1 MNIKQ
6 FVLSVLTLVFTQLL
20 TAQIWFDPSNP
31 DKSEKTINKLVS
43 AKINDLKKNNVKK
56 IIIFNCVGEYVLSR
70 TTSPGAWEAKD
81 MPYYDR
87 YKVEEK
93 IKTTESPVLNQE
105 YCVYLTSQF
114 LDSVVAMFKVA
125 GIEVVPAETW
135 QKHEAYQEM
144 KKLMLE
150 YDKDE
155 GTKYNYLTDN
165 VTTRKLTV
173 PAYDYRVFPE
183 NIFKAIKYTKLEN
196 YEKGKMLEAYGAEAF
211 CNIIIK
217 IDGTDSKPSIR
228 AIDMFFQTGAKKIRT
243 GTKDKEGNE
252 IFTISMTSFPA
263 IVITDMIQYNNSTL
277 NSKNFVDVNNYN
289 KAITEMYS
297 YILSLYADKIKAV
310 MSGSK

>member
-1 MNIKQ
+1 MRNKL
-6 FVLSVLTLVFTQLL
+6 FVFTVFTLVFTQLL
-20 TAQIWFDPSNP
+20 TAQIKFDPSNP
-31 DKSEKTINKLVS
+31 DKSEKTVKKLII
-43 AKINDLKKNNVKK
+43 AKIDDFKKHNIKK
-56 IIIFNCVGEYVLSR
+56 IIIFNCVGEFVLSR

-93 IKTTESPVLNQE
+93 IKTTGSAVLNQE

-114 LDSVVAMFKVA
+114 LDAVIAMFKDA
-125 GIEVVPAETW
+125 GIEVVPVETW

-144 KKLMLE
+144 QKLMLE

-155 GTKYNYLTDN
+155 GTKYSYLSNN

-173 PAYDYRVFPE
+173 PAYNYRVFPE
-183 NIFKAIKYTKLEN
+183 NIFKAIKFTKLEN

-211 CNIIIK
+211 CNLTIR

-228 AIDMFFQTGAKKIRT
+228 GIDMFFQTGLKKYKT

-252 IFTISMTSFPA
+252 IYTISMTSFPTLA
-263 IVITDMIQYNNSTL
+263 MKDIIQYNNSTL
-277 NSKNFVDVNNYN
+277 NSKNFVDVNVYN
-289 KAITEMYS
+289 KAITEMYN
-297 YILSLYADKIKAV
+297 YILSLYSDKIKAV
-310 MSGSK
+310 MSVEK